1 MSSVRLSMS
10 LSYLL
15 MHGAQKEGIDITP
28 DRWVKI
34 SDLLEYFNRRFV
46 VTREQIEEVVRSDDK
61 QRYDIEGDMI
71 RIRQ

>member
-1 MSSVRLSMS
+1 MSNTRLSMS

-15 MHGAQKEGIDITP
+15 MHGAQKEGIEISP

-34 SDLLEYFNRRFV
+34 SDLLEYFNLRFV
-46 VTREQIEEVVRSDDK
+46 VTREQIEEVARSDGK
-61 QRYDIEGDMI
+61 QRYSIEGDMI